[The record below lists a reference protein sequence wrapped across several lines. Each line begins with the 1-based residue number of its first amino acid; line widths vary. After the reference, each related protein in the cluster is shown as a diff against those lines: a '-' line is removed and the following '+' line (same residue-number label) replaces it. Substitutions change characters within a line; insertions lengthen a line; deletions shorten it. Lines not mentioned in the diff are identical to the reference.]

1 MMPLNL
7 ILVIGIFDYWG
18 IDFMGP
24 FPQSFG
30 FLYILVVI
38 DYVSKWIEAIQV
50 EIMITN
56 SDKVFEK
63 KYFESI
69 WNPSSHDK

>member
-1 MMPLNL
+1 MMSLNH
-7 ILVIGIFDYWG
+7 ILVIEIFGCWG

-24 FPQSFG
+24 FPLSFV

-38 DYVSKWIEAIQV
+38 DCVSKWIDAISSQNNDHKT
-50 EIMITN
+50 MI
-56 SDKVFEK
+56 FEK

-69 WNPSSHDK
+69 WNPLNHDK